1 MARKSYRRKSYKKSH
16 KRQRVYKM
24 KGCSNKTRRKS
35 YLGGGDINLAYTGS
49 NNDIKSVPN
58 PFFAY
63 TGKGGSSCNSPL
75 TPSLDVPLNTNGADK
90 TLPNTGPISGTS
102 VNFLNPQGLQR
113 GGCGCGLPA
122 MTGGNPGIP
131 YPDGLVGSKWSSEN
145 GLPGVNGIQGDN
157 NYYALNNYNNDI
169 SRQMISTGANRPFS
183 VGGKRTKKQRK
194 QGGGSAFLGQDLI
207 NLGRQIQFGLGSAY
221 NAVAGY
227 SAPANPLPW
236 KGQLTDSSNINT
248 IRAAAL

>member
-1 MARKSYRRKSYKKSH
+1 MGRKSYSRKSHSRKSH
-16 KRQRVYKM
+16 RRQKIYKM

-35 YLGGGDINLAYTGS
+35 LGGGNINLAYTGA
-49 NNDIKSVPN
+49 NNDIQSVPN
-58 PFFAY
+58 PFFSY
-63 TGKGGSSCNSPL
+63 TGKGGSSCNSSL
-75 TPSLDVPLNTNGADK
+75 TPSLVVPLNTNGGDK

-102 VNFLNPQGLQR
+102 VNFLNPQGLQK
-113 GGCGCGLPA
+113 GGCGCGLSA
-122 MTGGNPGIP
+122 MTGGNTGIP
-131 YPDGLVGSKWSSEN
+131 YPDGLVGSKWSATE
-145 GLPGVNGIQGDN
+145 LPGVNGIQGDN
-157 NYYALNNYNNDI
+157 NYYAPNNYNDDI

-183 VGGKRTKKQRK
+183 VGGKRTKKQRQ

-227 SAPANPLPW
+227 SPPTDPLPW
-236 KGQLTDSSNINT
+236 RGQLEKSVNINT